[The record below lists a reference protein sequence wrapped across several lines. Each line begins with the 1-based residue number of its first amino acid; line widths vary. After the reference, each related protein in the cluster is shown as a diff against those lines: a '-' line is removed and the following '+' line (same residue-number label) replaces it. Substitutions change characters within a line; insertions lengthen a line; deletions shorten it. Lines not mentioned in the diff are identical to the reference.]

1 MRVLAVTAGCDRS
14 EKAVFEGVARAGIR
28 IDMMCDPSTP
38 YQDALQKTGIQVRHR
53 IVRHR
58 LDFRA
63 IRAIRERLIA
73 KRYDLVYAPRN
84 HCLSVSLLSAR
95 GLNLK
100 HVAYRG
106 TSGHLSRLDPASW
119 LTYLNPG
126 IHRII
131 CVSHSV
137 RRYLLSMGLPPG
149 RLTTIHKGHDIRWY
163 SDQPPVDLA
172 PFGIPKNVF
181 VVGFIGNMRPVKGVD
196 ILLKSVGH
204 IPADIPIHLV
214 LVGKV
219 QDKKIEKLAAHP
231 AIRHRV
237 HLVGFLPRAAA
248 MASAFNAFV
257 MPSVKRE
264 GLPRAVIEAMAQG
277 VPSVV
282 TDVGGMPEIVVDGES
297 GLVVPPRDPQAL
309 ARAFISLAR
318 NPSFSRRLG
327 ENGRVRIRDHFN
339 IETTIAQT
347 IDVFQQLVNHG

>member
-14 EKAVFEGVARAGIR
+14 EKAIFQGMARAGVAL
-28 IDMMCDPSTP
+28 DMVCDPSTP
-38 YQDALQKTGIQVRHR
+38 YQGAFGRAGIRVRHQ

-58 LDFRA
+58 LDHKAIWA
-63 IRAIRERLIA
+63 IRKRLCA
-73 KRYDLVYAPRN
+73 HRYDLVYAPRN
-84 HCLSVSLLSAR
+84 HSLSVSLLAAR

-149 RLTTIHKGHDIRWY
+149 RLITIHKGHDLGWY
-163 SDQPPVDLA
+163 TDHKPVDLA
-172 PFGIPKNVF
+172 RFGIPQNAF
-181 VVGFIGNMRPVKGVD
+181 VVGFVGNMRPVKGVD
-196 ILLKSVGH
+196 FLLKSMRH
-204 IPADIPIHLV
+204 IPTDSPVHLV

-219 QDKKIEKLAAHP
+219 QDKKIETLAAHP

-237 HLVGFLPRAAA
+237 HLTGFHPQAAT
-248 MASAFNAFV
+248 MASAFDVFV
-257 MPSVKRE
+257 MPSIKRE

-309 ARAFISLAR
+309 ARAFISLAQ
-318 NPSFSRRLG
+318 NPSLRRRLG
-327 ENGRVRIRDHFN
+327 ENGRVRIRDYFN

-347 IDVFQQLVNHG
+347 INLFQQLAKPL